1 MELNRQKRLLDIQ
14 TVTNTRELGGYKNKD
29 GNTTNTKCYV
39 RSASPSTISKEDID
53 YLYDYGIRAQIDLRS
68 EYESNHAP
76 SGLKDHKDIAYYHI
90 DLFNGANMID
100 IPTTLDRYTDLSD
113 IYIYIIEECKEKI
126 KEVFLTLLKHKQD
139 TVFFNCSAGKDRTG
153 VISSL
158 LLGLVGCSDDD
169 IVQDY
174 SESYENNQPIIKEL
188 EKTVNA
194 DRKDFLYSEP
204 EYMVKFLR
212 YLRETYGSSR
222 ELLLQCGLTT
232 DQLDEITNHF
242 NS

>member
-1 MELNRQKRLLDIQ
+1 MELSREKRLLDVHS
-14 TVTNTRELGGYKNKD
+14 VTNARELGGYKTKD
-29 GNTTNTKCYV
+29 GKNTRVKCYI

-53 YLYDYGIRAQIDLRS
+53 YLYNYGIRAQIDLRS
-68 EYESNHAP
+68 EYESTHAL
-76 SGLKDHKDIAYYHI
+76 SGLKTHNDIAYYHI

-158 LLGLVGCSDDD
+158 LLGLVGCSDED
-169 IVQDY
+169 IIQDY
-174 SESYENNQPIIKEL
+174 SESYENNQPIINEL
-188 EKTVNA
+188 KKTVNEE
-194 DRKDFLYSEP
+194 RKDFLYSEP

-212 YLRETYGSSR
+212 YLKGTYGSVT
-222 ELLLQCGLTT
+222 ELLIKCGLTT
-232 DQLDEITNHF
+232 EQLDEIIRHF
-242 NS
+242 KE